1 MKRFL
6 GIVTVVGVV
15 LGGATVGYMKMTEP
29 ETYTQEIIETVK
41 EQVIHEPTEEEKLL
55 AERMKIK
62 EQEARLE
69 VKRDMQKDEFE
80 VKSAEYEEQI
90 ATLKKEYEAY
100 TTATEAEI
108 KATEAELASFIKAMA
123 LSKN

>member
-69 VKRDMQKDEFE
+69 VKREMQKDEFAE
-80 VKSAEYEEQI
+80 KSAEYEEQI

-108 KATEAELASFIKAMA
+108 KTTEAELASFIKSTT

>member
-41 EQVIHEPTEEEKLL
+41 EQIVPEPTEEEKLF
-55 AERMKIK
+55 AERMKVK

-69 VKRDMQKDEFE
+69 VKRDMQKDELAA
-80 VKSAEYEEQI
+80 KSAEYEAQI
-90 ATLKKEYEAY
+90 ATLKEEYAAY
-100 TTATEAEI
+100 TTAKETEI
-108 KATEAELASFIKAMA
+108 KATEAELASFMTRKP
-123 LSKN
+123 

>member
-1 MKRFL
+1 MTRL
-6 GIVTVVGVV
+6 ILIVTGLGVV

-41 EQVIHEPTEEEKLL
+41 EQVVHEPTEEEKLL
-55 AERMKIK
+55 AERMKVK

-69 VKRDMQKDEFE
+69 VKRDMQRNELKI
-80 VKSAEYEEQI
+80 KSAEYEEQI
-90 ATLKKEYEAY
+90 ATLKKDYDAY
-100 TTATEAEI
+100 TTAKEAEI
-108 KATEAELASFIKAMA
+108 KATEAELASFIKATT